1 MVALRWLWCR
11 HGRPVSNRHWQSGW
25 RSGKYLH
32 THWFDLSQCRDR
44 IHWCVRVKH
53 YRSQWRSR
61 PVARLLPG
69 LLCGSISQLR
79 EREERNQEY
88 SCLFCCCNPIARG
101 VLFILLPFFH
111 HACFWLMNKSS
122 KKCLIVMTHSITTKT
137 RDCHSDGRHELGLI
151 WWSLYASITPRF
163 HGILGEGYHMDH
175 LSFVLAQDKGALKDF
190 SYTGVQLT
198 VILARWDD
206 SNGGL
211 VVIIGRVGAEWQ
223 PPLQT

>member
-1 MVALRWLWCR
+1 VMSSRRTCIEPTR
-11 HGRPVSNRHWQSGW
+11 QSGW

-175 LSFVLAQDKGALKDF
+175 LSFVLAQDKGAKGF
-190 SYTGVQLT
+190 QLHGGT
-198 VILARWDD
+198 VDCNTSSLRRFQWWSGCHHWACRRRVTAPITNVERWH
-206 SNGGL
+206 
-211 VVIIGRVGAEWQ
+211 
-223 PPLQT
+223 